1 MPELERAEVF
11 QGYLGISPEV
21 RIRSKRVGEAETYRL
36 CFKGEGSL
44 VREEIELDLD
54 KATFESLKKLLPK
67 PMIRKE
73 YRIYR
78 LENGLRLECS
88 RVDQAQTRNFITLR
102 WNFRISSRQRF
113 FPPDFLGKE
122 VTYDGSYRMKA
133 YYQRK
138 NRRSAMRCLV
148 IYNPAAGKRERTA
161 ECGSRYGATAKRRNR
176 PGRSGDTISRPR

>member
-1 MPELERAEVF
+1 MEIERKFLLSGFPDLPELERAEVF

-88 RVDQAQTRNFITLR
+88 RVDGGTENEFLYAEVEFPSVEEANAFV
-102 WNFRISSRQRF
+102 
-113 FPPDFLGKE
+113 PPDFLGE
-122 VTYDGSYRMKA
+122 DVTETPGSSMSA
-133 YYQRK
+133 YW
-138 NRRSAMRCLV
+138 
-148 IYNPAAGKRERTA
+148 ERTRL
-161 ECGSRYGATAKRRNR
+161 S
-176 PGRSGDTISRPR
+176 

>member
-1 MPELERAEVF
+1 MEIERKFLLSGFPDLPELERAEVF

-88 RVDQAQTRNFITLR
+88 RAQTRNFITLR

-113 FPPDFLGKE
+113 FPLLIFW
-122 VTYDGSYRMKA
+122 
-133 YYQRK
+133 
-138 NRRSAMRCLV
+138 
-148 IYNPAAGKRERTA
+148 
-161 ECGSRYGATAKRRNR
+161 AKRS
-176 PGRSGDTISRPR
+176 PMTAAIA

>member
-1 MPELERAEVF
+1 MEIERKFLLSGFPDLPELERAEVF

-44 VREEIELDLD
+44 VREEIEL
-54 KATFESLKKLLPK
+54 PK

-88 RVDQAQTRNFITLR
+88 RVDPGTDTEFYYAEVEFQDQQQAEIF
-102 WNFRISSRQRF
+102 S
-113 FPPDFLGKE
+113 PPDFLGKE

-138 NRRSAMRCLV
+138 
-148 IYNPAAGKRERTA
+148 K
-161 ECGSRYGATAKRRNR
+161 
-176 PGRSGDTISRPR
+176 

>member
-1 MPELERAEVF
+1 MEIERKFLLSGFPDLPELERAEVF

-78 LENGLRLECS
+78 LENGLR
-88 RVDQAQTRNFITLR
+88 RNAAGWTRAQTRNFITLR

-113 FPPDFLGKE
+113 FPLLIFW
-122 VTYDGSYRMKA
+122 
-133 YYQRK
+133 
-138 NRRSAMRCLV
+138 
-148 IYNPAAGKRERTA
+148 
-161 ECGSRYGATAKRRNR
+161 AKRS
-176 PGRSGDTISRPR
+176 PMTAAIA

>member
-1 MPELERAEVF
+1 MEIERKFLLSGFPDLPELERAEVF

-88 RVDQAQTRNFITLR
+88 RWTRAQIRNFITLR

-113 FPPDFLGKE
+113 FPLLIFW
-122 VTYDGSYRMKA
+122 
-133 YYQRK
+133 
-138 NRRSAMRCLV
+138 
-148 IYNPAAGKRERTA
+148 
-161 ECGSRYGATAKRRNR
+161 AKRS
-176 PGRSGDTISRPR
+176 PMTAAIA

>member
-1 MPELERAEVF
+1 MEIERKFLLSGFPDLPELERAEVF

-67 PMIRKE
+67 PMIRRSTGFTGWKTDSGWNAAGWT
-73 YRIYR
+73 R
-78 LENGLRLECS
+78 
-88 RVDQAQTRNFITLR
+88 AQIRNFITLR

-113 FPPDFLGKE
+113 FPLLIFW
-122 VTYDGSYRMKA
+122 
-133 YYQRK
+133 
-138 NRRSAMRCLV
+138 
-148 IYNPAAGKRERTA
+148 
-161 ECGSRYGATAKRRNR
+161 AKRS
-176 PGRSGDTISRPR
+176 PMTAAIA

>member
-1 MPELERAEVF
+1 MEIERKFLLSGFPDLPELERAEVF

-88 RVDQAQTRNFITLR
+88 RVTRAQIRNFITLR

-113 FPPDFLGKE
+113 FPLLIFW
-122 VTYDGSYRMKA
+122 
-133 YYQRK
+133 
-138 NRRSAMRCLV
+138 
-148 IYNPAAGKRERTA
+148 
-161 ECGSRYGATAKRRNR
+161 AKRS
-176 PGRSGDTISRPR
+176 PMTAAIA

>member
-1 MPELERAEVF
+1 M
-11 QGYLGISPEV
+11 

-78 LENGLRLECS
+78 LETDSGWNAAGWTR
-88 RVDQAQTRNFITLR
+88 AQIRNFYYAEVEFQDQPAGR
-102 WNFRISSRQRF
+102 DF
-113 FPPDFLGKE
+113 FP
-122 VTYDGSYRMKA
+122 S
-133 YYQRK
+133 
-138 NRRSAMRCLV
+138 
-148 IYNPAAGKRERTA
+148 
-161 ECGSRYGATAKRRNR
+161 
-176 PGRSGDTISRPR
+176 

>member
-1 MPELERAEVF
+1 MEIERKFLLSGFPDLPELERAEVF

-88 RVDQAQTRNFITLR
+88 R
-102 WNFRISSRQRF
+102 
-113 FPPDFLGKE
+113 GKK
-122 VTYDGSYRMKA
+122 GSVP
-133 YYQRK
+133 
-138 NRRSAMRCLV
+138 RSAG
-148 IYNPAAGKRERTA
+148 ADTA
-161 ECGSRYGATAKRRNR
+161 LLPKRRNR
-176 PGRSGDTISRPR
+176 PGRSGDAISRPR